1 MKKFIVA
8 LLIVAPL
15 FVFAQGV
22 FEYDLEYGMTNK
34 IDIAELQEFLT
45 DEGLYTGPITG
56 NFFSLTM
63 KAVKAFQAR
72 EGIAPAAG
80 YFGPKTRARANAL
93 LGSQISASNQQAA
106 AETGQSVAEIATG
119 ISANDTQSQLE
130 ALLKQ
135 ITLLQEQLKAQQQTS
150 TTNTNTAL
158 LPAPTVTIVVTPSSG
173 TSNTSASTVTS
184 ATPAN
189 AVFYEDFSGAFPGS
203 KWIVSSQSGM
213 NQPSPQIDASVGNP
227 ASSLG
232 VPYSSG
238 ESNYIPMGKKVTAD
252 VNPFNSADGFSIS
265 LDVRQPDTS
274 AETVAY
280 SSGGWVRNFKFEI
293 KHLTNQ
299 YAYANM
305 EIRPDT
311 ELIQYGIYRAYV
323 GGGGSSVSVPY
334 TPNADFHT
342 FKFTVDADGN
352 AKWYRDGILKNSFG
366 GFPVGDYVLSFS
378 ASGRNLP
385 VGSPSTAT
393 YFHNIDNIAVTVP

>member
-1 MKKFIVA
+1 MQKFIIA
-8 LLIVAPL
+8 LLVAVP
-15 FVFAQGV
+15 FSVFAQGV

-34 IDIAELQEFLT
+34 IDVAELQEFLT

-63 KAVKAFQAR
+63 KAVKAFQYR

-93 LGSQISASNQQAA
+93 LGAQISASKEQATS
-106 AETGQSVAEIATG
+106 ETGQSAAQLINSV
-119 ISANDTQSQLE
+119 NTQIELE
-130 ALLKQ
+130 
-135 ITLLQEQLKAQQQTS
+135 TLLRQIAQLQAELKAQQQTQTTSVAASPS
-150 TTNTNTAL
+150 T
-158 LPAPTVTIVVTPSSG
+158 APVVTINITPSSV
-173 TSNTSASTVTS
+173 TQNTSANTVVST
-184 ATPAN
+184 APAN
-189 AVFYEDFSGAFPGS
+189 AVFFEDFSGAFPGN

-213 NQPSPQIDASVGNP
+213 NQPTPQIDATVGNP

-238 ESNYIPMGKKVTAD
+238 ESNYIPMGKKVIAD

-265 LDVRQPDTS
+265 FDVRQPDTS

-280 SSGGWVRNFKFEI
+280 SSGGWVRSFKFEI
-293 KHLTNQ
+293 KNMTNQ

-305 EIRPDT
+305 EIRPDA
-311 ELIQYGIYRAYV
+311 ELIDYSIYRAYV
-323 GGGGSSVSVPY
+323 GGGGSYISAPY
-334 TPNADFHT
+334 TPNANFHS

-352 AKWYRDGILKNSFG
+352 AKWFRDGILKNSFG
-366 GFPVGDYVLSFS
+366 GFPVGDYALSFS

-393 YFHNIDNIAVTVP
+393 YFHNIDNIAVTIP